1 MHLTWRQTLVMAVT
15 IGTLF
20 GAYAR
25 VCQADSAISGSPR
38 VVTMSGT
45 LQPFNEQDSHG
56 LNMLTVTIGGKQK
69 WLFYVKRVETVT
81 DAQPGVMLLNQV
93 FPPELS
99 IEGSTSNMALLEE
112 PRVVG
117 KPVTLQGFL
126 YISDRTFYV
135 GDVSVI
141 G

>member
-1 MHLTWRQTLVMAVT
+1 MAVT
-15 IGTLF
+15 IETLF

-69 WLFYVKRVETVT
+69 WLFYVNRVETVT

-112 PRVVG
+112 PSVVG

-135 GDVSVI
+135 GDVSVT